1 MLRFILTRLL
11 QSIPVLFIIAT
22 LTFFMVRFAPGD
34 PFTDEKTVPVEIRKK
49 LEEHYGLD
57 RPLWEQYLLY
67 FGFISKEVDKQQ
79 MIFADGNETA
89 VYSPENNKFTATVT
103 RKGELVVTD
112 QSPGKWH
119 IRAVPEA
126 DRTSENHLWEI
137 YRRERSGL
145 ITGDLG
151 PSFKYVDR
159 SVTELISKSFPVSM
173 QLGLCAL
180 AIALCLGLPA
190 GVIAALKKNSLLDYV
205 PMSTAMIGICLPTFV
220 MGPLLIMI
228 FSSGL
233 GWFSPIGWYTWGDM
247 VLPSLTLGLYYAAY
261 VARLTR
267 GGMLEVLNQDFIKT
281 ARAKGASE
289 SRVILK
295 HSLRGGLLPVVSF
308 LGPAFAGLISGSFV
322 IETIFSIPGLGKFFV
337 TAAFNRDYTMV
348 HGTVLFYATLII
360 VMNLL
365 VDIVQA
371 WLNPRMRVES

>member
-79 MIFADGNETA
+79 MVFADGNETA
-89 VYSPENNKFTATVT
+89 VYSPENNQFTATVT
-103 RKGELVVTD
+103 RKGKLVVTD
-112 QSPGKWH
+112 QSPSKWY

-348 HGTVLFYATLII
+348 LGTVLFYASLII

-371 WLNPRMRVES
+371 WLNPRTRVES

>member
-119 IRAVPEA
+119 IRAVPED
-126 DRTSENHLWEI
+126 DRISENHLWEI

-190 GVIAALKKNSLLDYV
+190 GVIAALKKNSLLDYL

-348 HGTVLFYATLII
+348 LGTVLFYATLII

-371 WLNPRMRVES
+371 WLNPRTRVES

>member
-11 QSIPVLFIIAT
+11 QAIPVLFIIAT

-34 PFTDEKTVPVEIRKK
+34 PFTDEKTVPAEIRKK

-67 FGFISKEVDKQQ
+67 FGFIAKEVDKQQ
-79 MIFADGNETA
+79 IVFADGNETA
-89 VYSPENNKFTATVT
+89 EYSPENNKFTVAVT
-103 RKGELVVTD
+103 RQGELTATGE
-112 QSPGKWH
+112 SPGKWH
-119 IRAVPEA
+119 VRTVPQDEKE
-126 DRTSENHLWEI
+126 SQNHLWEI

-145 ITGDLG
+145 IYGDLG
-151 PSFKYVDR
+151 PSFKYVDQ
-159 SVTELISKSFPVSM
+159 SVTGLIRKSFPVSM

-190 GVIAALKKNSLLDYV
+190 GIIAALKKNSLLDYV

-348 HGTVLFYATLII
+348 IGTVLFYATLII

-371 WLNPRMRVES
+371 WLNPRTRVES

>member
-67 FGFISKEVDKQQ
+67 FGFIYKEVDKQQ

-119 IRAVPEA
+119 IRAVPED
-126 DRTSENHLWEI
+126 DRISENHLWEI

-190 GVIAALKKNSLLDYV
+190 GVIAALKKNSLLDYL

-348 HGTVLFYATLII
+348 LGTVLFYATLII

-371 WLNPRMRVES
+371 WLNPRTRVES